1 MDSRKLAAALMA
13 AGVLGSA
20 QALAATEIQWWHSMT
35 GALDSRV
42 NDIASK
48 FNASQA
54 DYKVVPVYK
63 GGYAESMS
71 AAIAASRAKRAPHI
85 LQVFEVGTAT
95 MMAARGVVKPVYQ
108 VMQEAGEKFDTAS
121 YMPAVA
127 SYYTDTRGH
136 MLSMPFNSSTTVFYY
151 NKDAFA
157 KAGLDPA
164 KAPRTWKE
172 VGDAAT
178 KLKAANATPCAFTTA
193 WQSWV
198 QLESTSAWHNVQFA
212 TLENGFGGMGA
223 RLTGNNPVLVKHID
237 MLGQWARD
245 GRFSY
250 AGRTTEPE
258 AKFYSGECAMLTT
271 SSAAYANIKRN
282 AKFDF
287 AISYLPY
294 HEEVKGAPQNTIIGG
309 ASLWVFEG
317 KGKDEYKG
325 IAKFFSF
332 LSRPEVQAD
341 WHQATGYVPITKA
354 AYELTRSQ
362 GFYDKNPGTEI
373 AVEQLLLKNP
383 TKMSKGL
390 RLGNYVQIRTIN
402 DEELEAVWSGKKT
415 AKVALD
421 AAVARGNEELRKFER
436 ANKATAAAGK

>member
-1 MDSRKLAAALMA
+1 MHARNIRAAALAAALA
-13 AGVLGSA
+13 ATPAFAV
-20 QALAATEIQWWHSMT
+20 TEIQWWHSMT

-42 NDIASK
+42 NEIANK

-71 AAIAASRAKRAPHI
+71 AAIAAARAKQAPHI

-95 MMAARGVVKPVYQ
+95 MMAAKGVVKPVYE
-108 VMQEAGEKFDTAS
+108 VMQQAGEPFDVSS

-127 SYYTDTRGH
+127 SYYTDTKGR

-164 KAPRTWKE
+164 KPPRTWKE
-172 VGDAAT
+172 VGEAAAKIKST
-178 KLKAANATPCAFTTA
+178 GALPCAFTTA

-212 TLENGFGGMGA
+212 TEENGFGGMGA
-223 RLTGNNPVLVKHID
+223 RLTDNNPVLVNHIA
-237 MLGQWARD
+237 MLGEWAKD
-245 GRFSY
+245 GRFTY

-258 AKFYSGECAMLTT
+258 AKFYSGECAMLTS

-294 HEEVKGAPQNTIIGG
+294 QANVKGAPQNTIIGG

-317 KGKDEYKG
+317 KSADEYKG
-325 IAKFFSF
+325 IARFFTF
-332 LSRPEVQAD
+332 LSKPEVQAE
-341 WHQATGYVPITKA
+341 WHQTTGYVPITKA
-354 AYELTRSQ
+354 AYELTTSQ
-362 GFYDKNPGTEI
+362 GYYEKNPGTDI

-402 DEELEAVWSGKKT
+402 DEELESVWSGKKT
-415 AKVALD
+415 AKQALD
-421 AAVARGNEELRKFER
+421 SAVQRGNEELRKFER
-436 ANKATAAAGK
+436 ANKGA

>member
-1 MDSRKLAAALMA
+1 MSRKTLVAAAVA
-13 AGVLGSA
+13 AAFAVTPALSA
-20 QALAATEIQWWHSMT
+20 VEIQWWHSMT
-35 GALDSRV
+35 GALDSQV
-42 NDIASK
+42 NNIANK

-71 AAIAASRAKRAPHI
+71 AAIAAARAKQAPHI
-85 LQVFEVGTAT
+85 VQVFEVGTAT
-95 MMAARGVVKPVYQ
+95 MMAATGVVKPVYQ
-108 VMQEAGEKFDTAS
+108 LMKEAGEPFDTS
-121 YMPAVA
+121 GYMPAVA
-127 SYYTDTRGH
+127 SYYTDTRGN

-164 KAPRTWKE
+164 KPPRTWKE
-172 VGDAAT
+172 VGEAAA
-178 KLKAANATPCAFTTA
+178 KVKATGATACAFTTA

-198 QLESTSAWHNVQFA
+198 QLENASAWHNVAFA
-212 TLENGFGGMGA
+212 TKENGFGGMDA
-223 RLTGNNPVLVKHID
+223 RLVDNNPVLVKHIA
-237 MLGQWARD
+237 MLGQWAKD

-282 AKFDF
+282 SKFDF
-287 AISYLPY
+287 GISYLPY
-294 HEEVKGAPQNTIIGG
+294 HDDVGGAPQNTIIGG
-309 ASLWVFEG
+309 ASLWVFAG
-317 KGKDEYKG
+317 KPAEDYKG
-325 IAKFFSF
+325 VAKFFTF
-332 LSRPEVQAD
+332 LSKPEIQAE

-354 AYELTRSQ
+354 AYELTRTQ
-362 GFYDKNPGTEI
+362 GFYDKNPGTQI

-383 TKMSKGL
+383 TKSSKGL

-415 AKVALD
+415 ARQALD
-421 AAVARGNEELRKFER
+421 SAVARGNEELRKFER
-436 ANKATAAAGK
+436 ANKGATALSSR

>member
-1 MDSRKLAAALMA
+1 MSARRTFAIAMALALAATP
-13 AGVLGSA
+13 VLG
-20 QALAATEIQWWHSMT
+20 ATEIQWWHSMT
-35 GALDSRV
+35 GALDSRI
-42 NDIASK
+42 NDIANK
-48 FNASQA
+48 FNASQS

-71 AAIAASRAKRAPHI
+71 AAIAASRAKHAPDI

-95 MMAARGVVKPVYQ
+95 MMAAKGVVKPVYQ
-108 VMQEAGEKFDTAS
+108 VMQEAGEPFDTGA

-127 SYYTDTRGH
+127 SYYTDTKGH

-164 KAPRTWKE
+164 KPPRTWKE
-172 VGDAAT
+172 VGDAAA

-198 QLESTSAWHNVQFA
+198 QLESSSAWHNVQFA
-212 TLENGFGGMGA
+212 TEENGFGGMNA
-223 RLTGNNPVLVKHID
+223 RLTGNNPVLVKHIE
-237 MLGQWARD
+237 MLGQWAKD

-294 HEEVKGAPQNTIIGG
+294 HDEVKAAPQNTIIGG

-317 KGKDEYKG
+317 KGKEEYKG
-325 IAKFFSF
+325 IAKFFTF
-332 LSRPEVQAD
+332 LSKPEVQAE

-354 AYELTRSQ
+354 AYELTKSQ
-362 GFYDKNPGTEI
+362 GFYDKNPGTDI

-402 DEELEAVWSGKKT
+402 DEELEAVWSGKKS
-415 AKVALD
+415 AKAALD
-421 AAVARGNEELRKFER
+421 SMVERGNEELRKFER
-436 ANKATAAAGK
+436 ANKAGS